1 MNQGDQKMKTSKQ
14 SKELTTVQMTAGI
27 FDGNQFETVHYPD
40 DEIMLRV
47 TSAGNVQV
55 IEYSSTDRDGPPAH
69 SHLWHEIEYVIEGE
83 VEFYLNGEW
92 IRGGP
97 GTVQML
103 PAGVSHAVRVPS
115 GSARLLY
122 ITIGAPY
129 DGLAREVSALY
140 AEGKANLETIR
151 AVAHRHGLQLDG
163 EDSETGS
170 A

>member
-1 MNQGDQKMKTSKQ
+1 MKMPKQ
-14 SKELTTVQMTAGI
+14 SIEPTTVQMTAGI
-27 FDGNQFETVHYPD
+27 FDGRQYETVRYPA
-40 DEIMLRV
+40 DEILLRV

-55 IEYSSTDRDGPPAH
+55 TEYISTDRQGPPAH

-103 PAGVSHAVRVPS
+103 PAGVAHTVRVPN

-122 ITIGAPY
+122 ITIGASY
-129 DGLAREVSALY
+129 DGFARELSALY
-140 AEGKANLETIR
+140 AEGKASLESIV
-151 AVAHRHGLQLDG
+151 AVAHRHGLRLEG
-163 EDSETGS
+163 EASETG
-170 A
+170 

>member
-1 MNQGDQKMKTSKQ
+1 MKTPKQ
-14 SKELTTVQMTAGI
+14 STEPTTVQMTAGI
-27 FDGNQFETVHYPD
+27 FDGSQYETIHYPD
-40 DEIMLRV
+40 DEILLRV

-55 IEYSSTDRDGPPAH
+55 TEYISTDREGPPAH

-83 VEFYLNGEW
+83 VEFYLDGEW

-103 PAGVSHAVRVPS
+103 PPGVAHAVRVPG

-129 DGLAREVSALY
+129 DGLAREMSALY
-140 AEGKANLETIR
+140 ARDEASPENIV
-151 AVAHRHGLQLDG
+151 AVAHRHGLQLEAKDQK
-163 EDSETGS
+163 
-170 A
+170 